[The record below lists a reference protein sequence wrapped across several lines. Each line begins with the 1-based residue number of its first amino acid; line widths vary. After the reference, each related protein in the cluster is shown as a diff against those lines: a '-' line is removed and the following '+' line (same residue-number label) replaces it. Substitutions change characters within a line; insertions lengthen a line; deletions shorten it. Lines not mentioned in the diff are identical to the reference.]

1 MKNLLIFLALVVAFF
16 GCSSKVVVH
25 EPLKNELLA
34 YTSKSEII
42 QKDLKIL
49 VLGTYLN
56 PVHSELIKESKDE
69 KFIIALYPKDSEVNF
84 KSFSVN
90 NDISGIKA
98 RVLDENDE
106 LLKLITFQMP
116 WGKYIEVSAPEKIS
130 DKLNLS
136 FEIYPSKQV
145 SLEFQKVSKSMYWN

>member
-1 MKNLLIFLALVVAFF
+1 MKNLLICLALMTGFL
-16 GCSSKVVVH
+16 GCSNKIVIH

-42 QKDLKIL
+42 QKNLKIL

-56 PVHSELIKESKDE
+56 PVHSELIKENKDE
-69 KFIIALYPKDSEVNF
+69 KFIIAIHPKDADVNL
-84 KSFSVN
+84 KSFSLN
-90 NDISGIKA
+90 NDISGIKT
-98 RVLDENDE
+98 RILDENDE

-116 WGKYIEVSAPEKIS
+116 WGKYIEVSAPEKS
-130 DKLNLS
+130 LDRLNLS
-136 FEIYPSKQV
+136 FEIYPSNQV

>member
-69 KFIIALYPKDSEVNF
+69 KFIIAVYPKDSEVNF

-90 NDISGIKA
+90 NDISGIKT